1 MTLCLFLGLELRVL
15 VLVFDLVGLKGQK
28 LYKLE
33 EYLLPLWQR
42 TPWLQMGFVSF
53 RQTWCVGKKRDGML
67 RPMSVLYGGQISLY
81 LQEWGISSASN

>member
-1 MTLCLFLGLELRVL
+1 
-15 VLVFDLVGLKGQK
+15 
-28 LYKLE
+28 
-33 EYLLPLWQR
+33 
-42 TPWLQMGFVSF
+42 MGFVSF